1 MTGNMFDALVDA
13 YDAKNSAAHQ
23 NAVREVMQQIAL
35 AGLNRGGFFEHAAFD
50 GGTSLKIFYGLDR
63 FSEDMDFSLLSPSET
78 FSLSP
83 FFDALIA
90 EFKIVGREVRITE
103 KQKTTVTSIN
113 SAFLKDNTR
122 VFDLQGRQLSNTKI
136 KIEVD
141 TNPPLGFDTE
151 YKLLMQPYSFMTRC
165 YTLPSSF
172 AGKMSALLFRA
183 WRNRIK
189 GRDWYDFEWYV
200 RGGVAMDLTHYN
212 MRACQN
218 GNADAFVTVNQFR
231 ELVREKI
238 QTVDIEKIKE
248 DVMPFVD
255 DATKLN
261 IWSREYFLQVA
272 DMMKIKE

>member
-1 MTGNMFDALVDA
+1 MFDELVDA
-13 YDAKNSAAHQ
+13 YGAKDNVSYQ

-35 AGLNRGGFFEHAAFD
+35 AGLNRGGFFEHAAFY
-50 GGTSLKIFYGLDR
+50 GGTCLKIFYGLDR
-63 FSEDMDFSLLSPSET
+63 YSEDLDFSLLAPSKT
-78 FSLSP
+78 FSLSS

-90 EFKIVGREVRITE
+90 EFALVSREVTITE
-103 KQKTTVTSIN
+103 KQKTAVTAVH

-122 VFDLQGRQLSNTKI
+122 VFDLQGRKLPTVKI

-141 TNPPLGFDTE
+141 TDPPQGFDTE

-200 RGGVAMDLTHYN
+200 RNDIAMDLAHYN
-212 MRACQN
+212 MRACQ
-218 GNADAFVTVNQFR
+218 GGHADAFVTAGQFR
-231 ELVREKI
+231 ELLREKI
-238 QTVDIEKIKE
+238 LTADIDKIKE
-248 DVMPFVD
+248 DVTPFIEDVS
-255 DATKLN
+255 KLN
-261 IWSREYFLQVA
+261 IWSRDYFLQVA
-272 DMMKIKE
+272 DRMKIKE